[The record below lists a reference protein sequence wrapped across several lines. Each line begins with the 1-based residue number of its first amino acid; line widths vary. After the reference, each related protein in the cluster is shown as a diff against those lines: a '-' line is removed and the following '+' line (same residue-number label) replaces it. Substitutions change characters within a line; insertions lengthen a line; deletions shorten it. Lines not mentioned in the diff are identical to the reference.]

1 MPLDPATAILAS
13 AGIGAAGN
21 IFGGLLGKS
30 GQQDANAANL
40 QIARENREWQERMS
54 NTANQRAARDLEAA
68 GLNRILAM
76 GKPASTPAGNVATMQ
91 NENAPLQQG
100 AQQAANIAAN
110 TALQIAQAEKIR
122 QETNTSSSQESLN
135 MTTAELKQ
143 SQDALAQMQTN
154 KTMEEMRNVIEM
166 REGITFRNKEAK
178 YAAEIKQLQ
187 VPGVKS
193 ESEFY
198 EWLMSAEANEIAHAM
213 GKAGP
218 LVLAA
223 IRAFF
228 VTNRGKR

>member
-1 MPLDPATAILAS
+1 MDPASAILAS

-21 IFGGLLGKS
+21 IIGGLFGKS
-30 GQQDANAANL
+30 GQASANAANL

-76 GKPASTPAGNVATMQ
+76 GKPASTPAGNIATMQ

-100 AQQAANIAAN
+100 VASAANIAAN

-122 QETNTSSSQESLN
+122 QETNTSATQQTLN

-154 KTMEEMRNVIEM
+154 KTMEEMRNVIET
-166 REGITFRNKEAK
+166 REGITFKNKEAK

-187 VPGVKS
+187 VPGVQS

-198 EWLMSAEANEIAHAM
+198 KWLMGAEANEIAHAM

-228 VTNRGKR
+228 VSNRGKR